1 MSDIDKGLCW
11 CGEEC
16 FEIPAGSCWCEEIKQ
31 LQKRIE
37 EFEGENEKLRNIKI
51 IQEGNSVRLEI
62 GGEDE

>member
-1 MSDIDKGLCW
+1 MSSVDKGLCW